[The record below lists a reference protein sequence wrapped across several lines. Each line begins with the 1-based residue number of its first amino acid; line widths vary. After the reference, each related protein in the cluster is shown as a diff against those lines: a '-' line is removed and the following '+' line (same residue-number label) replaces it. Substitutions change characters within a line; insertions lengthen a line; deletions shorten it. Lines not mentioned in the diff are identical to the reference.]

1 MGGWNG
7 HLPDPIVGRRVPLG
21 RESKLP
27 PALLAS
33 TSPHLQ
39 ERVSCQGGSR
49 CGRASLPIHGEKE
62 NHQLGTPLS
71 PAPRGLVTVSR
82 KSPKLLFPGS
92 SLYVWSTVL
101 KIAATFRNTQLHK
114 IKSNLPNKVKWKI
127 LFKLETCYSVKNLQ
141 NTGKFKLGGRKAI
154 IVLSEKT
161 QQTLLYKSLILKKIL
176 AIYLGVNTIDA
187 RFISSFKCEALFGC
201 CSSLNVLRKSRICQ
215 YIIFYYMITR
225 WLKSTA

>member
-1 MGGWNG
+1 MVTYQTLLWDGGTHWEEKANCLPPCWHQPVHMCRSASPARVVLGVDVPHFPFMEKRKTTSSG
-7 HLPDPIVGRRVPLG
+7 HLW
-21 RESKLP
+21 
-27 PALLAS
+27 
-33 TSPHLQ
+33 
-39 ERVSCQGGSR
+39 
-49 CGRASLPIHGEKE
+49 
-62 NHQLGTPLS
+62 
-71 PAPRGLVTVSR
+71 APRRGDLSLCPEKARNCFFLV
-82 KSPKLLFPGS
+82 LLFTSEPQS
-92 SLYVWSTVL
+92 SRLL
-101 KIAATFRNTQLHK
+101 LHLEIHNY